1 MQKFSRRRGRCR
13 TLLFNNGRADSKR
26 LRAIFSERETSSLNH
41 KTRLQSFPALFGP
54 IASVNGMCRNRCC
67 SSNSIASTPRANRQV
82 HWLKWAKQIF
92 LDCLATRAQGIF
104 LLLIRGT
111 HS

>member
-13 TLLFNNGRADSKR
+13 TLLFSNGRADSKR

-41 KTRLQSFPALFGP
+41 KTRLQSFSALFGP

-67 SSNSIASTPRANRQV
+67 SSNRTPITTRANRQV
-82 HWLKWAKQIF
+82 RLLKWAKKVF
-92 LDCLATRAQGIF
+92 LECLATRGQGIF

-111 HS
+111 HL